1 MNRPFS
7 ETENKQTGSIELFL
21 TALKAEFQIDLFPYA
36 ELSLSR
42 RLRRFAE
49 RVYAETPEE
58 LLKFLKTNPH
68 LVEHFLNELPVRVT
82 EMFRDPD
89 FWRDIKY
96 TVIPSLPQAQAKIWC
111 AGCST
116 GEEAWSL
123 AILLHS
129 SAMLNK
135 VESFKATD
143 VHWPSL
149 AAAKSGKISSHKFKI
164 GLDNLDH
171 IPLDLPLKNEA
182 KQLPSGLIQIPE
194 YIINKIEFKQEDLVN
209 LSESEHYDLIIC
221 RNLLIYF
228 KKETQAKIVDT
239 FYQML
244 NPGGFLCLGSRES
257 LIYSSKADGF
267 EVISKENKV
276 FRKR

>member
-21 TALKAEFQIDLFPYA
+21 NALKSDFQIDLFPYA

-49 RVYAETPEE
+49 RVYADSPEE
-58 LLKFLKTNPH
+58 LLRFLKTNPH
-68 LVEHFLNELPVRVT
+68 LLEHFLNELPVRVT

-96 TVIPSLPQAQAKIWC
+96 SVIPGLPTQDLKIWC

-123 AILLHS
+123 AILLNS
-129 SAMLNK
+129 SALLDK
-135 VESFKATD
+135 VKTFIATD
-143 VHWPSL
+143 IHQPSL
-149 AAAKSGKISSHKFKI
+149 QAAKSGKLTGPKFKI
-164 GLDNLDH
+164 GLDNLDQ
-171 IPLDLPLKNEA
+171 IPLDLPLKNEVSPLPTGLV
-182 KQLPSGLIQIPE
+182 QLPDYVL
-194 YIINKIEFKQEDLVN
+194 NAIEFKQGDLVN
-209 LSESEHYDLIIC
+209 KPEAGSFDMIIC

-228 KKETQAKIVDT
+228 KKETQAKIVDG
-239 FYQML
+239 FYHLL
-244 NPGGFLCLGSRES
+244 NTGGYLCLGARES
-257 LIYSSKADGF
+257 LIYSSKAVGF
-267 EVISKENKV
+267 EVISKENKI
-276 FRKR
+276 FKKR